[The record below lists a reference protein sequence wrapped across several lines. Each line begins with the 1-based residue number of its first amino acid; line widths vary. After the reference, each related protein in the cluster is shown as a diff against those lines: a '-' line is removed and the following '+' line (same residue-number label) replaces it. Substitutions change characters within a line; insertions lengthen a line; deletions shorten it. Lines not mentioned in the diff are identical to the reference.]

1 MSPAA
6 LHMPPVQFLVVRS
19 LPPPEQYL
27 PPFLGAGLLHSL
39 RRKWRQSGPQE
50 DHVVH
55 CDHAP
60 STVGQTALQ
69 DFFWTGAP
77 SQLGPPL
84 RGAGLSHLRVRFLVP
99 RPQSALQS
107 AHSDQNDHWPLTEN
121 GTEEALKKTHA
132 HHH

>member
-1 MSPAA
+1 M
-6 LHMPPVQFLVVRS
+6 HIPPVQFLVARS

-39 RRKWRQSGPQE
+39 RLKWRQSGPQE
-50 DHVVH
+50 DHEFH
-55 CDHAP
+55 SDHAP

-84 RGAGLSHLRVRFLVP
+84 SGAGESHFRVRFLVP

-107 AHSDQNDHWPLTEN
+107 AHSDQDDHWPLTEN
-121 GTEEALKKTHA
+121 GTDRIGTLENAHA
-132 HHH
+132 RHD